1 MIHQMS
7 AMPTVNQS
15 TLAEVISEFA
25 HELDSVGLVFSDG
38 LTGALSQLDGK
49 IDPKTASK
57 IRKEARVRQVGDPWD
72 TLRAMSLEQLE
83 PILRAESS
91 EVASVVL
98 SKLDTSKAEELLGAL
113 PGDQARR
120 IIYAISLTENITPNA
135 VDQIGLSLVTQTSN
149 KPEKAFEATPAKRL
163 GAILNVT
170 TASLRDTLLS
180 GLEED
185 DQPIGLS
192 VRNAIFTFKDIPQR
206 LNQTD
211 ITQCPRAVDKSVLA
225 IALASAEQTELTAV
239 SNFVLENMSKR
250 LADNLRA
257 DIAESGEI
265 KVAEGESAMA
275 QVMLKI
281 RRLIDLGETKMITPS
296 ELEQDS

>member
-1 MIHQMS
+1 
-7 AMPTVNQS
+7 MPTVNQS

-25 HELDSVGLVFSDG
+25 HELDSLGLVFSDG

-57 IRKEARVRQVGDPWD
+57 IRKEAGVRQVGDPWG
-72 TLRAMSLEQLE
+72 TVGAMSLEQLE
-83 PILRAESS
+83 PILRAESNK
-91 EVASVVL
+91 VASVVL

-113 PGDQARR
+113 PGDQTGHL
-120 IIYAISLTENITPNA
+120 IYAISLTENVTPNA
-135 VDQIGLSLVTQTSN
+135 VDEVGLSLVTQTSKN
-149 KPEKAFEATPAKRL
+149 PERAFDATPAKRL
-163 GAILNVT
+163 GATLSVT
-170 TASLRDTLLS
+170 TASIRDTLLS
-180 GLEED
+180 GLKED
-185 DQPIGLS
+185 DQTIGLS

-206 LNQTD
+206 LNPTD
-211 ITQCPRAVDKSVLA
+211 ITQCLRAVDKSVLA
-225 IALASAEQTELTAV
+225 IALTSAEQTELTAV

-257 DIAESGEI
+257 DLAESGEI

-275 QVMLKI
+275 QVMLEI
-281 RRLIDLGETKMITPS
+281 RRLIDLGEIEMITPS

>member
-1 MIHQMS
+1 
-7 AMPTVNQS
+7 
-15 TLAEVISEFA
+15 
-25 HELDSVGLVFSDG
+25 
-38 LTGALSQLDGK
+38 
-49 IDPKTASK
+49 
-57 IRKEARVRQVGDPWD
+57 
-72 TLRAMSLEQLE
+72 
-83 PILRAESS
+83 
-91 EVASVVL
+91 
-98 SKLDTSKAEELLGAL
+98 
-113 PGDQARR
+113 
-120 IIYAISLTENITPNA
+120 
-135 VDQIGLSLVTQTSN
+135 LVTQTSN

-185 DQPIGLS
+185 GQTIGLS

-206 LNQTD
+206 LNPTAD
-211 ITQCPRAVDKSVLA
+211 ITQCLRAVDKSVLA

-275 QVMLKI
+275 QVMLEI
-281 RRLIDLGETKMITPS
+281 RRLIDLGEIKMITPS

>member
-1 MIHQMS
+1 MNDLSPIVPAKVADTHARPKNARLTCKQKAVIITKYLIDYGADLPLSQLPDTLQADLIHQMS

-15 TLAEVISEFA
+15 TLAEVISEFS

-38 LTGALSQLDGK
+38 LAGALSQLDGK
-49 IDPKTASK
+49 IDPKTARK

-98 SKLDTSKAEELLGAL
+98 SKLDTSKAAELLGAL

-120 IIYAISLTENITPNA
+120 IIYAISLTENVTPNA

-149 KPEKAFEATPAKRL
+149 KPERAFDATPAKRL

-185 DQPIGLS
+185 DQTIGLS

-206 LNQTD
+206 LN
-211 ITQCPRAVDKSVLA
+211 P
-225 IALASAEQTELTAV
+225 TADSTFHRNSLV
-239 SNFVLENMSKR
+239 
-250 LADNLRA
+250 
-257 DIAESGEI
+257 
-265 KVAEGESAMA
+265 
-275 QVMLKI
+275 
-281 RRLIDLGETKMITPS
+281 ETK
-296 ELEQDS
+296 E